1 MFPGMSERLCKELSA
16 LAPPSM
22 TVEVIAPPERQQLA
36 WLGGSTLASLANF
49 QQTFSTKQALRTLA
63 LALALTLA
71 RTLARI
77 LARTVAPAPTRTRTR
92 TLALGPTPTRTL
104 NPSPD
109 PHPNPHPHP
118 HPHPQ
123 PNPDAKQDYSRAG
136 SSVVHRVIGLV
147 DDGLKP
153 GFMDKLGAM
162 DDLDDMAPIN
172 AALDTSDRGERLHYH

>member
-71 RTLARI
+71 LTLART
-77 LARTVAPAPTRTRTR
+77 LARTVALAPTRTLTR
-92 TLALGPTPTRTL
+92 TLALAPTPTRTL

-109 PHPNPHPHP
+109 PHP

-123 PNPDAKQDYSRAG
+123 PNPDAKQEYSRAG

>member
-71 RTLARI
+71 LSLART
-77 LARTVAPAPTRTRTR
+77 LARTVALAPTRTLTR
-92 TLALGPTPTRTL
+92 TLALAPTPTRTL

-109 PHPNPHPHP
+109 PHP

-123 PNPDAKQDYSRAG
+123 PNPDAKQEYSRAG

>member
-63 LALALTLA
+63 LALALALALTLA
-71 RTLARI
+71 RT
-77 LARTVAPAPTRTRTR
+77 LARTVAPAPTRTLTR
-92 TLALGPTPTRTL
+92 TLALAPTPTRTL

-109 PHPNPHPHP
+109 PHP

-123 PNPDAKQDYSRAG
+123 PKPDAKQEYSRAG